1 MIKRVTKK
9 AILEGARF
17 CQINGYWSDEVREYL
32 DNFST
37 TARNKID
44 SILYSEY
51 VSANTN
57 SMYHDLLLE
66 NDLLENKVNNCLV
79 SSPEQQKA
87 DEKKSKIV
95 EKSNSFYK
103 VVITFGFY
111 KPKSLNRFKDNTCI
125 FADMLSPKV

>member
-66 NDLLENKVNNCLV
+66 NDLLENKVNNCQV
-79 SSPEQQKA
+79 SSLEQQKA
-87 DEKKSKIV
+87 DEDFVKREYKRV
-95 EKSNSFYK
+95 EKLLSK
-103 VVITFGFY
+103 CTLETITETIIIQN
-111 KPKSLNRFKDNTCI
+111 K
-125 FADMLSPKV
+125 

>member
-9 AILEGARF
+9 AILEGARL

-32 DNFST
+32 DNFSN

-51 VSANTN
+51 VSVNTN
-57 SMYHDLLLE
+57 SIYHELLLE
-66 NDLLENKVNNCLV
+66 NGLLENKVNNCLV

-87 DEKKSKIV
+87 DEDFIKREYKRTEKLLSKCTLETIAG
-95 EKSNSFYK
+95 S
-103 VVITFGFY
+103 ITMQN
-111 KPKSLNRFKDNTCI
+111 K
-125 FADMLSPKV
+125 

>member
-9 AILEGARF
+9 TILEGAKL
-17 CQINGYWSDEVREYL
+17 CQIKGYWSDEVREYL
-32 DNFST
+32 DEFSS

-51 VSANTN
+51 VSVNTN

-87 DEKKSKIV
+87 DEDFIKREYKRVENLLSKCTIETIADSIV
-95 EKSNSFYK
+95 IQNK
-103 VVITFGFY
+103 
-111 KPKSLNRFKDNTCI
+111 
-125 FADMLSPKV
+125 